1 MGGVIIILSTLVPVA
16 LVGNLGSIYM
26 LLMIFAT
33 VWLGALGFADDY
45 LKLSRHNKDGMK
57 GKFKI
62 IGQVGLGVVVG
73 LTMYLSPDIVMRENI
88 ESPASAEITVESADT
103 EVVEHITYAPE
114 MKTPR
119 PLSPLSKTTTSTIP
133 GSPHGWVITPPSV
146 DG

>member
-1 MGGVIIILSTLVPVA
+1 MLYYLFQLLQDSGIPGARLMTYITFRSGVAFMLALLIAVFVGRRIIDRLQLMQVGEIVRDLGLEGQMKKTGTPTMGGVIIILSTLVPVA

-62 IGQVGLGVVVG
+62 IGDSSRA
-73 LTMYLSPDIVMRENI
+73 SP
-88 ESPASAEITVESADT
+88 P
-103 EVVEHITYAPE
+103 
-114 MKTPR
+114 
-119 PLSPLSKTTTSTIP
+119 
-133 GSPHGWVITPPSV
+133 
-146 DG
+146 